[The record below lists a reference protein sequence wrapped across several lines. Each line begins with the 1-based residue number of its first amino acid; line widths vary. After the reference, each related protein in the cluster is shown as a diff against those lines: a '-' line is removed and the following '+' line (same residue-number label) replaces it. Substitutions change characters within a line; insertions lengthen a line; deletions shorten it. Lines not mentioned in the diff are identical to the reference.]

1 MNRAYKSF
9 KRAFYQFESLSQK
22 ESGLDKMSG
31 KIYTALGLMSGTSLD
46 GIDAAIIQTDGQN
59 ILSFGDA
66 ITSEFSVGNRKQ
78 IAKAT
83 KAALKW
89 KFQGVPPRI
98 LSAAEAV
105 IDQRHIEIAQRIMA
119 RQVELIGYH
128 GQTVLHMP
136 PNMDQKGQTLQIG
149 KGQTLANE
157 LRAACVYDFRTA
169 DIEAGGQGAPLAPI
183 YHKALCDYSKLTGNT
198 VVLNLGGVGNFTWV
212 GDGPLLA
219 SDTGPANG
227 PLDSWLNQHGLDYD
241 PDGKYSAAGDID
253 FALIDQWLGAD
264 FFQKPI
270 PKSADRYDFDVISE
284 VYGMSLNDGAAT
296 LAAFCALAVK
306 HTLEQLPDKPDQI
319 IVCGGGRKNKTIM
332 NMLRAEMGCPVKTAE
347 DVGWRGDFIE
357 AEAFAY
363 LAVRSKLGLPIS
375 FPETTGVPRP
385 MTGGRLAIPQ

>member
-1 MNRAYKSF
+1 
-9 KRAFYQFESLSQK
+9 
-22 ESGLDKMSG
+22 MSG

-46 GIDAAIIQTDGQN
+46 GVDGAILRTDGEKIFGFGKTSEGAFSVKDKAELAHAVSCAVEWKFNGPRPQ
-59 ILSFGDA
+59 ILSHAEEIIDLYHLEVLDRL
-66 ITSEFSVGNRKQ
+66 IDEFNEE
-78 IAKAT
+78 T
-83 KAALKW
+83 EEWEL
-89 KFQGVPPRI
+89 VP
-98 LSAAEAV
+98 
-105 IDQRHIEIAQRIMA
+105 DF
-119 RQVELIGYH
+119 IGYH
-128 GQTVLHMP
+128 GQTMLHIP
-136 PNMDQKGQTLQIG
+136 PTRGIVGKTLQVG
-149 KGQTLANE
+149 RGQVLANKWGVP
-157 LRAACVYDFRTA
+157 CVFDFRTA
-169 DIEAGGQGAPLAPI
+169 DVEAGGQGAPLAPI

-241 PDGKYSAAGDID
+241 PDGKHSAGGEID

-270 PKSADRYDFDVISE
+270 PISADRYDFDVISE
-284 VYGMSLNDGAAT
+284 VYGMFLNDGAAS